1 MMFGFL
7 SNISWT
13 YYLIAGLVLAL
24 LASGYLLSNK
34 IEEVGSLQAQNSTLT
49 EQLATSEADKA
60 RLNATVALNAQT
72 SLEDATEREKLRSEV
87 SVLSKQITSL
97 KRLTKSTPSDVK
109 FNNQSSDDI
118 LLSDDLVRLLSD
130 SYCKASPHLCP
141 NTSQPTS
148 GTLPSN

>member
-1 MMFGFL
+1 MISFL

-118 LLSDDLVRLLSD
+118 FISDDLKRLLD
-130 SYCKASPHLCP
+130 AAYCNSKASLCP
-141 NTSQPTS
+141 DTKQSS
-148 GTLPSN
+148 K

>member
-1 MMFGFL
+1 MFSFL
-7 SNISWT
+7 SGISWT
-13 YYLIAGLVLAL
+13 YYLIAALVLAL
-24 LASGYLLSNK
+24 LASGYILNNK

-49 EQLATSEADKA
+49 EQLATSEADKT
-60 RLNATVALNAQT
+60 RLNAAIALNSQT

-118 LLSDDLVRLLSD
+118 FISDDLKRLLD
-130 SYCKASPHLCP
+130 AAYCNSKASLCP
-141 NTSQPTS
+141 NTKQFTK
-148 GTLPSN
+148 

>member
-1 MMFGFL
+1 MISFL
-7 SNISWT
+7 SGISWT

-24 LASGYLLSNK
+24 LASGYLLNNK
-34 IEEVGSLQAQNSTLT
+34 VEEVGSLQAQNSTLT
-49 EQLATSEADKA
+49 EQLATSEADKT
-60 RLNATVALNAQT
+60 RLNAAIALNSQT

-118 LLSDDLVRLLSD
+118 FISDDLKRLLD
-130 SYCKASPHLCP
+130 AAYCNSKASLCKD
-141 NTSQPTS
+141 TKQFTK
-148 GTLPSN
+148 